1 MMLTA
6 KTKLAVKPASVN
18 KPEPKVSMT
27 IREELDALWE
37 EDEEIERL
45 KGHVSE
51 LKNDIGVLKRLVYG
65 LMNKSEGRPYGLL
78 NGLPNG

>member
-6 KTKLAVKPASVN
+6 KTKLAAKPASVN

-37 EDEEIERL
+37 EGEEIEKL
-45 KGHVSE
+45 KAQVAGLAAEVNS
-51 LKNDIGVLKRLVYG
+51 LKAS
-65 LMNKSEGRPYGLL
+65 LMFSLIDVDAL
-78 NGLPNG
+78 